1 MVTSIRG
8 KAVVV
13 DGKRFGVIFLAA
25 VVSTVCFLLLTA
37 TPSIAQ
43 NSNDGAGE
51 NQYNNQD
58 GGQNE
63 DCSGAE
69 EVETVTGTGNQQ
81 TPEFDISGDTF
92 RISFDTTEMDS
103 GASGFLGIT
112 VNDENGDFVSS
123 ATQQGSG
130 SGETFVN
137 EGPGNFSLDI
147 TAVSLNYTITVE
159 DCTESGQDS
168 NNQNNQDS
176 SNQDRD
182 NDVIRNT
189 IPNKP
194 LPPTGGWPVYA
205 LVASSILAGA
215 GLLGFRLG
223 IWRGRR

>member
-1 MVTSIRG
+1 M
-8 KAVVV
+8 VV

-43 NSNDGAGE
+43 NNGRAGE
-51 NQYNNQD
+51 NQYNNEN
-58 GGQNE
+58 G
-63 DCSGAE
+63 DCPGAE
-69 EVETVTGTGNQQ
+69 EVESVSGTGDKQSPVFNI
-81 TPEFDISGDTF
+81 TGESF
-92 RISFDTTEMDS
+92 RVTTTIRPGSIDPQLVVVTAFVRTED
-103 GASGFLGIT
+103 
-112 VNDENGDFVSS
+112 DEPVADFSKE
-123 ATQQGSG
+123 GSG
-130 SGETFVN
+130 TDSSIIN
-137 EGPGNFSLDI
+137 DGPGRFFLDLS
-147 TAVSLNYTITVE
+147 TANADFTVKVE
-159 DCTESGQDS
+159 DCTETGQNSG
-168 NNQNNQDS
+168 NQNNQGS